1 MGMLNNLKQKH
12 SLKSFRH
19 TAATSVTRVA
29 IFFFAHYTKM
39 GENEPKH
46 YRMSIKMVK
55 WPKNPIFHEKYQ
67 PFPFQGPPKFT

>member
-39 GENEPKH
+39 GENVPSNQNITECPL
-46 YRMSIKMVK
+46 K
-55 WPKNPIFHEKYQ
+55 W
-67 PFPFQGPPKFT
+67 